1 MDMFGRGVSCNRSSG
16 KAHFASG
23 LHQLSHDLRT
33 PLNHINGFAELLLMD
48 PSLSPASADYVEA
61 ILAGSKALQAAVISF
76 LDRADAAG
84 APAPAPC
91 RLAA

>member
-1 MDMFGRGVSCNRSSG
+1 MDMFGCGALRNRSVG
-16 KAHFASG
+16 KAHFGSE

-48 PSLSPASADYVEA
+48 KGLSPAHAEYVQA
-61 ILAGSKALQAAVISF
+61 ILSGSKALQTAVASY
-76 LDRADAAG
+76 LDQADATAAA
-84 APAPAPC
+84 APMPC